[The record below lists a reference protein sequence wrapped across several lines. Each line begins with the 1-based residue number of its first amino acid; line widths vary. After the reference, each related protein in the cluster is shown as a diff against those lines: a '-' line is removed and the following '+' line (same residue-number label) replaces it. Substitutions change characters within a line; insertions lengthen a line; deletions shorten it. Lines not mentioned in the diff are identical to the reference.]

1 MIRSL
6 SPRSRSSRT
15 LLLTALLTLASPML
29 FAFELTPFTATYKF
43 NIDNKLSGTASRTL
57 EKKSAD
63 VWLYTFSAGAPMA
76 SATETSS
83 FRYDGRTVT
92 PLNYTQQ
99 RKVFMVKK
107 GSSVDFDWKTRK
119 GSGKRDGKKAVDIA
133 LQPGTLDA
141 LNLEVQIRRDLKDLG
156 KLGGPYWIASPKDI
170 TQQPFVIEGD
180 EVITTP
186 LGKINTLKVSRQH
199 SDPSRHTT
207 FWLDKD
213 RDYLPAKVTQNND
226 GALYIIELTGYKPVK
241 P

>member
-6 SPRSRSSRT
+6 SPRT
-15 LLLTALLTLASPML
+15 LLPTILLALASPAL
-29 FAFELTPFTATYKF
+29 SAFELTPFSATYKF
-43 NIDNKLSGTASRTL
+43 NIDNKLSGTATRIL
-57 EKKSAD
+57 EKKGTDS
-63 VWLYTFSAGAPMA
+63 WLYTFSASAPMA
-76 SATETSS
+76 TATETSS

-92 PLNYTQQ
+92 PLSYTQQ
-99 RKVFMVKK
+99 RKIFMVKK
-107 GSSVDFDWKTRK
+107 GASVDFDWKARK
-119 GSGKRDGKKAVDIA
+119 GVGKRDGKKPADYA
-133 LQPGTLDA
+133 LQPGTLDT

-170 TQQPFVIEGD
+170 SQQPFVIEGD

-213 RDYLPAKVTQNND
+213 RDFLPAKVTQDND

-241 P
+241 